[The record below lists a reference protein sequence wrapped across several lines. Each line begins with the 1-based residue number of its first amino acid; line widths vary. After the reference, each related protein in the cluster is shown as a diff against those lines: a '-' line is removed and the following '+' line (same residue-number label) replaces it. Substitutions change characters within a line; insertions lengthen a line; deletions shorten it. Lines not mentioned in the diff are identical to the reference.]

1 MPKINVIA
9 ASMLYPGTL
18 EELERTYNVH
28 RMFEFRDRAA
38 FLAPLKDKVR
48 GIATFIGRVD
58 KALMEALPK
67 LEIVSSMSIGV
78 DHIDLDAAKARGIRV
93 TNTPDVLTDDTAD
106 LALALLLALARR
118 IVQADKFLR
127 AGHWHKGP
135 LPLATKL
142 GGLNLGVLGMG
153 RIGEAIA
160 RRAAAMNM
168 KVAYHNRSAKLDV
181 PYRYYPDLLAMA
193 KEIDVLVVAC
203 PGGAATRHLV
213 NAAVIEALGAKGMIV
228 NIARGSV
235 IEEPALVKALVED
248 KLGGAGL
255 DVFADE
261 PHVPEALLALDNV
274 VLTPH
279 VGSATHATRR
289 LMGQLML
296 DNLAAC
302 FAGKALL
309 TPVV

>member
-1 MPKINVIA
+1 MKVEIIA
-9 ASMLYPGTL
+9 ASMLYPATM
-18 EELERTYNVH
+18 EELERTYDVH

-38 FLAPLKDKVR
+38 FLAPLKDRVR
-48 GIATFIGRVD
+48 GIATFGGRVD
-58 KALMEALPK
+58 KALLEALPR
-67 LEIVSSMSIGV
+67 LEIVAAMSIGV

-106 LALALLLALARR
+106 LALALLLAVARR
-118 IVQADKFLR
+118 IVPADKFLR
-127 AGHWHKGP
+127 AGQWLKGP

-142 GGLNLGVLGMG
+142 GGLKLGVLGMG

-168 KVAYHNRSAKLDV
+168 QVGYHNRRAKPEM

-193 KEIDVLVVAC
+193 KAVDVLVVAC
-203 PGGAATRHLV
+203 PGGAATHHLV
-213 NAAVIEALGAKGMIV
+213 NAAVIEALGPQGMIV

-235 IEEPALVKALVED
+235 IEEPALVKALVEG

-261 PHVPEALLALDNV
+261 PRVPEALLALDNV

-279 VGSATHATRR
+279 IGSGTHGTRR

-302 FAGKALL
+302 FAGKELL